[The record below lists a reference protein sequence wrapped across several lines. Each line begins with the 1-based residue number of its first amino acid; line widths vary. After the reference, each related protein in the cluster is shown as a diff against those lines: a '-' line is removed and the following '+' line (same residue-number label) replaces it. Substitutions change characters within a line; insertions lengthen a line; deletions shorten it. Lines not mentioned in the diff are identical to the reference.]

1 MKKKSDIM
9 NEMSVS
15 SQTKV
20 ALDLGEKS
28 YNIHIGALAK
38 MGEEFR
44 RLVAGRQVLV
54 VTDKNVEKKC
64 GLEELLEQLSDA
76 AELGVV
82 VLKSGEKH
90 KSLGAVGDICR
101 YAASNNFDRKAIF
114 VAFGGGVT
122 GDMTGFA
129 AAIYKR
135 GIEFIQVPTTLL
147 AMVDSSVGGK
157 CGVDIPE
164 GKNLIGS
171 FHQPKAVFID
181 PSWLKTLP
189 KKEWSNG
196 LAEIVKYGVIYDK
209 EFFSYLEDNQK
220 RLLKNP
226 NGELYADI
234 IKKCCEIKA
243 EVVAQDEKESG
254 LRAILNY
261 GHTFGHAVELLSN
274 FKLPHG
280 SGVGYGMALAGRLA
294 VKRGEISVEENQR
307 IESLLERLKLPIE
320 APFKLKSKEVLAAM
334 KGDKKAELGKIK
346 LIMPNAI
353 GQVRVEGG
361 ISAEEIGKFLDSE
374 L

>member
-1 MKKKSDIM
+1 M

-64 GLEELLEQLSDA
+64 GLEDLLEQLSDA

-164 GKNLIGS
+164 GKNMIGS

-196 LAEIVKYGVIYDK
+196 LAEIVKYGIIYDK

-220 RLLKNP
+220 KLLKNP

-294 VKRGEISVEENQR
+294 VKRGELSVEENQR
-307 IESLLERLKLPIE
+307 IESLLEQLKLPIE